1 MNTLLA
7 LSAPQS
13 IHAFQQNSLWMRWGY
28 AGVFAAVCEAWLSPS
43 EVTDEQRSTFRKV
56 QSCFSKLLARQDMHP
71 NPSLPSSAPDR
82 GRYFSQT
89 PSNARG
95 RLRPTVE

>member
-43 EVTDEQRSTFRKV
+43 EVTDEQRSPFRKV
-56 QSCFSKLLARQDMHP
+56 QSCFSKLLAPKDTHP
-71 NPSLPSSAPDR
+71 KSLPAVIHALSRTVLFPDAEQR
-82 GRYFSQT
+82 QG
-89 PSNARG
+89 
-95 RLRPTVE
+95 

>member
-56 QSCFSKLLARQDMHP
+56 QSCFSKLLARQDTHP
-71 NPSLPSSAPDR
+71 KSLPAVICAPSR
-82 GRYFSQT
+82 
-89 PSNARG
+89 
-95 RLRPTVE
+95 TVLFPDAEQRQG

>member
-13 IHAFQQNSLWMRWGY
+13 IHAFQQNSLWMRLGY
-28 AGVFAAVCEAWLSPS
+28 AVFAAVCEAWLSPS

-56 QSCFSKLLARQDMHP
+56 QSCFSKLLERQDTHP
-71 NPSLPSSAPDR
+71 KSLPAVIRAPSR
-82 GRYFSQT
+82 
-89 PSNARG
+89 
-95 RLRPTVE
+95 TVLFPDAEQRQG

>member
-43 EVTDEQRSTFRKV
+43 EVTDEQRSPFRKV
-56 QSCFSKLLARQDMHP
+56 QSCFSKLLAPQDTHP
-71 NPSLPSSAPDR
+71 KSLPAVIRVPSRTVLFPDAEQR
-82 GRYFSQT
+82 QG
-89 PSNARG
+89 
-95 RLRPTVE
+95 

>member
-13 IHAFQQNSLWMRWGY
+13 IHAFQQNSLWMRLGY

-56 QSCFSKLLARQDMHP
+56 QSCFSKLLARQDTHP
-71 NPSLPSSAPDR
+71 KSLPAVIRAPSR
-82 GRYFSQT
+82 
-89 PSNARG
+89 
-95 RLRPTVE
+95 TVLFPDAEQRQG

>member
-13 IHAFQQNSLWMRWGY
+13 IHAFQQKLSLDALGLRWCLR
-28 AGVFAAVCEAWLSPS
+28 AVCEAWLSPS

-56 QSCFSKLLARQDMHP
+56 QSCFSKLLARQDTHP
-71 NPSLPSSAPDR
+71 KSLPAVICAPSR
-82 GRYFSQT
+82 
-89 PSNARG
+89 
-95 RLRPTVE
+95 TVLFPDAEQRQG